1 MHLRSSQGGDGAH
14 GRSLPL
20 PRFAFPI
27 RSLDESTED
36 LLFRFELGGKARLG
50 LQDPV
55 IQALGAASGRRWLRP
70 EATSRLFVDHVLF
83 AMRAHSG
90 LALRHPGGSL
100 LAAGRAHDLASSAR
114 SEFIDAHLASN
125 ISLADV
131 ARECQLSVAQF
142 ARSFRRSTGMPPHRY
157 LTERRVERA
166 RTLLL
171 HSDLPLADVA
181 VRCGFADQ
189 SHFAQGIRRLIGV
202 SPGRPLLLLLCRR
215 VAPEI
220 ARDGKLGECPEFV
233 RLR

>member
-1 MHLRSSQGGDGAH
+1 MTCIYDLRRAVTAH
-14 GRSLPL
+14 TLDPFHCL
-20 PRFAFPI
+20 CFAFPI

-36 LLFRFELGGKARLG
+36 LLYRFELGGKARLG

-55 IQALGAASGRRWLRP
+55 IQALGAALWPSMAHP

-83 AMRAHSG
+83 AMRAH
-90 LALRHPGGSL
+90 LASRFGTRVDRFSRPGGL
-100 LAAGRAHDLASSAR
+100 TTWQARRA
-114 SEFIDAHLASN
+114 SEFIDAHLAGN

-131 ARECQLSVAQF
+131 ALECQLSVAQF

-189 SHFAQGIRRLIGV
+189 SHFTKVFRRLIGV
-202 SPGRPLLLLLCRR
+202 SPGTFRSASREKR
-215 VAPEI
+215 
-220 ARDGKLGECPEFV
+220 G
-233 RLR
+233 